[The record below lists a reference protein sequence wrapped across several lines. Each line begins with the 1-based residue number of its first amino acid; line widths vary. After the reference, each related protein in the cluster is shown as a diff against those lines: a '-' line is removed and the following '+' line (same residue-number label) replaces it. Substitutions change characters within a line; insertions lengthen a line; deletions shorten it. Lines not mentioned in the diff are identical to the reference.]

1 MKKII
6 VLSLALVLAL
16 TLAVPCAQAT
26 PEDYLGAIVS
36 DFTVKTLDGGS
47 FTLSDS
53 LKTHD
58 LVLINFW
65 ATWCG
70 PCCYEFPFLEEAWEK
85 YSDRVDVIAFNV
97 WDEQTNDNL
106 LKQFVKEYGLRFT
119 VARDQYGMLDSLD
132 PQGIP
137 TTLVVNQEMRI
148 VAVEVGCKQS
158 VEEFAALFDS
168 LLPAAEDKNSE
179 L

>member
-1 MKKII
+1 M
-6 VLSLALVLAL
+6 
-16 TLAVPCAQAT
+16 
-26 PEDYLGAIVS
+26 
-36 DFTVKTLDGGS
+36 
-47 FTLSDS
+47 
-53 LKTHD
+53 
-58 LVLINFW
+58 
-65 ATWCG
+65 
-70 PCCYEFPFLEEAWEK
+70 
-85 YSDRVDVIAFNV
+85 DVIAFNV

-106 LKQFVKEYGLRFT
+106 LKQFVKEYDLRFT